1 MSVLFPKRKRGPM
14 AGNEALERSLR
25 REFARAIDAQRA
37 RTPSPSV
44 IRLAAEL
51 NARAERQ
58 ARAATIATWCE
69 TLLLAGA
76 AAALALLLGEAAPTP
91 PESAVAA
98 AWQHTGLGLA
108 CLAGGFALRWARALG
123 RAV

>member
-1 MSVLFPKRKRGPM
+1 MSVLFPKRNRGSM

-25 REFARAIDAQRA
+25 REFARATAAQRA

-69 TLLLAGA
+69 TLLIAGA
-76 AAALALLLGEAAPTP
+76 AAALALLLGEAAPAT
-91 PESAVAA
+91 PESSVAA
-98 AWQHTGLGLA
+98 AWQQTGLGLA
-108 CLAGGFALRWARALG
+108 CLAGGFAMRWARALG

>member
-1 MSVLFPKRKRGPM
+1 MSDLFPERNRDSI

-58 ARAATIATWCE
+58 ARAETIATWCE
-69 TLLLAGA
+69 TLLIAGA
-76 AAALALLLGEAAPTP
+76 AAALALLLGEAAPAA
-91 PESAVAA
+91 PESSVAA
-98 AWQHTGLGLA
+98 AWQQTGLGLA
-108 CLAGGFALRWARALG
+108 CLAGGFAMRWARALG